1 MRSIHLPFARWV
13 TSFLSTF
20 FLLLPSAHAAGNFMH
35 RKRLRLWF
43 IHVIHRFIHNMLI
56 TLFITMDNSPQK
68 IAMLPWNADTVEV
81 PVMWIVWITRNGAQ
95 GGDSA
100 NSLFIKKQVVS
111 YACRSFC
118 FTLSTRQTTVAV
130 CRQSDDSDD
139 QTESLWDFLSDWKNS
154 EQQHAFLH
162 SNIEE
167 STFHHLRWSPS
178 LSREEN
184 VLHAFLC
191 SNIQHSTF
199 HHSPAKTGLSIV
211 WKSKIS

>member
-56 TLFITMDNSPQK
+56 TLFITVDNSPQK

-95 GGDSA
+95 GVDSA
-100 NSLFIKKQVVS
+100 NNFFIKKKGVS
-111 YACRSFC
+111 YACHSFW

-167 STFHHLRWSPS
+167 STFHHL
-178 LSREEN
+178 
-184 VLHAFLC
+184 
-191 SNIQHSTF
+191 
-199 HHSPAKTGLSIV
+199 PAKTGLSIV
-211 WKSKIS
+211 WKSEIS